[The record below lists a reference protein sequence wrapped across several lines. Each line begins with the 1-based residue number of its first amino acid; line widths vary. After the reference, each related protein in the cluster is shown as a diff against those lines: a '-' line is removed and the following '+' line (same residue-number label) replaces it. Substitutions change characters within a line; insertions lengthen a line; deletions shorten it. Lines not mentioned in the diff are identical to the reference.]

1 LAQTATRRWEAL
13 LHRFLLV
20 GVFMR
25 GITTYSRGGFIAAG
39 VIGIVALLR
48 STHKIRAI
56 VSIGIIA
63 LLVNTVMPRQ
73 FLGRMNTINPLAEER
88 DDSARGRLHF
98 WQVAVTMAEARPL
111 NGVGFNT
118 YNEAYDAYN
127 KDPEFGGARSPH
139 SVWFGLL
146 GELGYPGLLLFVA
159 IW

>member
-1 LAQTATRRWEAL
+1 A
-13 LHRFLLV
+13 
-20 GVFMR
+20 
-25 GITTYSRGGFIAAG
+25 
-39 VIGIVALLR
+39 
-48 STHKIRAI
+48 
-56 VSIGIIA
+56 
-63 LLVNTVMPRQ
+63 P
-73 FLGRMNTINPLAEER
+73 AEER

-159 IW
+159 IWGAAIWSCLRIAAFSKREASRHDLRAYANALLTSLVAFAVAGTFLADQYNEMFWHFVGLSAALHSLAIGDVPEEVP